1 MATTTAWIR
10 SGAGII
16 SNVPSTPFVR
26 ESKTITSTVT
36 KYTAVALVSSYDQGN
51 ISVWAN
57 GTLLLEGTQQDENDF
72 WAPGGLNLYFNADL
86 LTDDVIHVQH
96 YTTHALSDSSFIQR
110 TATQGNTPT
119 RAFIFSEM
127 NDVKPVLAFY
137 NGILISDG
145 NDYTR
150 TGSNFTLDNNLNV
163 NSGDVLTL
171 YIHGA
176 YNVAD
181 HFSKGQWG
189 DGSITQTVD
198 LRNATVYPD
207 ITAQQP
213 FIKATEITKTIDHIA
228 TNVYIGTTLW
238 NANTMIA
245 GTFTL
250 GTEKPILFINMKIT
264 MYQSDE
270 CTVRLATATDSG
282 FTQDYQAYTRY
293 VFYETNCTSKFQRI
307 YINCYEDNYA
317 WATAGSTIYTRCEV
331 NGRSGGTIYAH
342 YNHHN
347 IASSINQDYIMIEE
361 FKRAT

>member
-171 YIHGA
+171 IFM
-176 YNVAD
+176 VLTM
-181 HFSKGQWG
+181 S
-189 DGSITQTVD
+189 QT
-198 LRNATVYPD
+198 
-207 ITAQQP
+207 I
-213 FIKATEITKTIDHIA
+213 
-228 TNVYIGTTLW
+228 
-238 NANTMIA
+238 
-245 GTFTL
+245 
-250 GTEKPILFINMKIT
+250 
-264 MYQSDE
+264 
-270 CTVRLATATDSG
+270 
-282 FTQDYQAYTRY
+282 
-293 VFYETNCTSKFQRI
+293 FQR
-307 YINCYEDNYA
+307 
-317 WATAGSTIYTRCEV
+317 V
-331 NGRSGGTIYAH
+331 NGEMVQLHRQLIFGMQL
-342 YNHHN
+342 
-347 IASSINQDYIMIEE
+347 SIQILLLNNRLLRLL
-361 FKRAT
+361 K